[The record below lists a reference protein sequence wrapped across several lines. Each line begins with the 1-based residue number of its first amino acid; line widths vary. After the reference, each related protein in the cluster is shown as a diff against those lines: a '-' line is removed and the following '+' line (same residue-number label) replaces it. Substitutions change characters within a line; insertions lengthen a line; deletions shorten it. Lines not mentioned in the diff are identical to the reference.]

1 MGILSKR
8 SADGAGTRLPRLSD
22 IGDPERDWI
31 TAHTDIVAR
40 SGVDVD
46 DVHGL
51 RAFYDQAA
59 ARWRRINPPERSDPR
74 VLINAI
80 GTTFGESMVRSTPLT
95 WMLAEDEH
103 GTELA
108 VFEPRTHTLLYPV
121 KLVAERWLAE
131 DAGEFLTTTSD
142 QVLARFSRG
151 RAHRRRETR

>member
-8 SADGAGTRLPRLSD
+8 SAGGAGSRLPRLSD
-22 IGDPERDWI
+22 IGDPEREWI
-31 TAHTDIVAR
+31 DAHTEIVTRTGADLDDI
-40 SGVDVD
+40 
-46 DVHGL
+46 HQL

-59 ARWRRINPPERSDPR
+59 GRWRRINPPERADPR

-80 GTTFGESMVRSTPLT
+80 ATAFGEHLARSTPLA

-108 VFEPRTHTLLYPV
+108 LYAPRRQTLLYPL

-131 DAGEFLTTTSD
+131 ESGDFLMTTTD
-142 QVLARFSRG
+142 EVVARLGRG
-151 RAHRRRETR
+151 RHRPRREAR